1 MIFRRRRRIFRCK
14 MRVKVKICGL
24 MRGRDVRAVV
34 SCGADAVG
42 FVFAAGSKREIDPDQ
57 ARELVQLVPA
67 FIAGLG
73 LFLDQDAEQA

>member
-1 MIFRRRRRIFRCK
+1 

-24 MRGRDVRAVV
+24 TRGRNVRATV

-42 FVFAAGSKREIDPDQ
+42 FVFATGSKREIDPDK

-67 FIAGLG
+67 FVGRVG
-73 LFLDQDAEQA
+73 LFLDQDAAIY